1 MRLLAPYVLL
11 LTILSLVSSSQP
23 LTGANEV
30 SRSPL
35 EDSLEEF
42 RNRTATSTLHVLQTM
57 TKWKEFLVNLNVTA
71 HLESSPTAWVDYFN
85 QAWAV
90 VNQTLSLP
98 GFASHAIIHYTD
110 HLSWQSLQNVLRAQR
125 EAQRVGYHYHLLL
138 LRPAQKS
145 GEAVRQD
152 LATLHDLFPDDLY
165 TVIDESD
172 LSHCL
177 QDTFPHCIL
186 PTRSLLQRLLYETD
200 YLLWTWLWKRGFLHL
215 QEASAPVWQNLRK
228 KILRL
233 LGRRGS
239 RELPARFFWLLPA
252 ENVSWTGES
261 LPSLLDSLE
270 VSDHPLGSDLV
281 IVSAGANEADFGPLD
296 RRRRGWFAGFDSWPM
311 KPASS
316 GASEP
321 VGHQQEEGQTVSV
334 SSTGLQ
340 NSWRSRTDARVA
352 GYSSRFV
359 KFVAR
364 NLTQAAAT
372 HPEQRQECNEE
383 ANCGGL
389 GKRRGAVIDVTR
401 SLIDQIISY
410 HVNREVSAPFHPF
423 KRPLSFCD
431 ASSAARTSGLVLSLN
446 EAEGW
451 S

>member
-1 MRLLAPYVLL
+1 MRLLVPYVLL
-11 LTILSLVSSSQP
+11 LSVLSLASCSQP
-23 LTGANEV
+23 LAGASEV

-57 TKWKEFLVNLNVTA
+57 NKWKEFLVNLNVTA
-71 HLESSPTAWVDYFN
+71 HLESSPTAWVNYFN

-110 HLSWQSLQNVLRAQR
+110 QLSWQSLQSVLRAQR

-145 GEAVRQD
+145 AEAAKQD
-152 LATLHDLFPDDLY
+152 LATLRDLLPDDLY
-165 TVIDESD
+165 TVMEESD

-177 QDTFPHCIL
+177 RDTFPHSIL
-186 PTRSLLQRLLYETD
+186 PTRSLLQQLLYQTD
-200 YLLWTWLWKRGFLHL
+200 YLLWTWLWKRGFLHV
-215 QEASAPVWQNLRK
+215 QETASPAWQNLWK
-228 KILRL
+228 KVLRL

-261 LPSLLDSLE
+261 LPSLLGNLE

-281 IVSAGANEADFGPLD
+281 IVSAGANEMDFGPLD
-296 RRRRGWFAGFDSWPM
+296 RRRRGWLAGFDSWPM
-311 KPASS
+311 KQSS

-321 VGHQQEEGQTVSV
+321 ADHQQEEAQTCAV
-334 SSTGLQ
+334 SSNGLK
-340 NSWRSRTDARVA
+340 NSWRSRADARVA

-364 NLTQAAAT
+364 NLTQAAET
-372 HPEQRQECNEE
+372 QTDQWQELN
-383 ANCGGL
+383 
-389 GKRRGAVIDVTR
+389 VSR

-410 HVNREVSAPFHPF
+410 HVNREVSPPFHPF

-431 ASSAARTSGLVLSLN
+431 ASSAARTSGLVVSLN
-446 EAEGW
+446 DAENW